1 MLARPG
7 FNEFDQFLMFAVT
20 APRLHIRTLVLVIA
34 NFLAILATALQA
46 PAETAIFWISGPVRP
61 GQAALLTG
69 YFPKP
74 GTLSV
79 KVMSG
84 AHTGDHWRNEILTAG
99 TSVKPLR
106 ATQTTLSFAL
116 PAGTD
121 GTYAFR
127 IDQDGES
134 PLLGLVNRP
143 EVWWMLSES
152 PISVD
157 AIRADIETNAS
168 APGATLRLFGRC
180 LTIGKEAGEIEL
192 TSVSGR
198 TVILKT
204 SPESPYALKTQ
215 IPPNIEPGKYSIRV
229 RTDSKV
235 LDEESTPREI
245 EIHAA
250 KSISL
255 KTISVDDFGA
265 IGNGSFDNSNA
276 FRATF
281 AKAVAL
287 GGAEV
292 KIPKGGF
299 FLSKPLTI
307 PPGVYLSGA
316 SADSTMLAFPDP
328 DTPPPSWIS
337 GTQYFGLKDLSVYC
351 GNHNAIISSDMSGSS
366 DKSGHVRILNIRVVG
381 SAFRGHPSPDVAGR
395 RLGHLLQT
403 AGIGAETL
411 RLSGRDLIVEDSY
424 LLGSGKSLTLLR
436 ASGAVVRRNKITDG
450 GWYNYDLSEDIISQ
464 DNIIEG
470 AIPIGSG
477 GSYSTYEVDPNA
489 QRRSQNIY
497 TAHNTYSNML
507 GGDREAQTTDG
518 GQGPYVGLIEKNDGK
533 ILFLKQATDWRNI
546 NWQGSAVII
555 AGGHGMG
562 QWRTL
567 TAWKNRQ
574 IELSAPFEI
583 APDATSTITI
593 VPTQLHYIFF
603 RNHFEEAGVAIQFWG
618 SSIEHIAAEND
629 ATRAGGYKVCA
640 LNYQGSQPVLDTQLF
655 ENEIRP
661 GLSYGYSSMNL
672 VAPPMLL
679 VHAENGT
686 TIMGLV
692 LRDNLLADP
701 AQLIVKDDGTMKA
714 VLLEGNKV
722 SNPNQN
728 IQIDKHAAFETIVH

>member
-1 MLARPG
+1 MLLARNT
-7 FNEFDQFLMFAVT
+7 FQRALASLLVVFA
-20 APRLHIRTLVLVIA
+20 A
-34 NFLAILATALQA
+34 ALQA
-46 PAETAIFWISGPVRP
+46 QAETAIFWISGPVRP
-61 GQAALLTG
+61 SQAVLLTG

-74 GTLSV
+74 ETLSV
-79 KVMSG
+79 RVMSR
-84 AHTGDHWRNEILTAG
+84 AHTGDNWRNEILTAG
-99 TSVKPLR
+99 TPVKPLR

-121 GTYAFR
+121 GIYAFR

-134 PLLGLVNRP
+134 PILGLVNRP

-152 PISVD
+152 PLSVD
-157 AIRADIETNAS
+157 AIRAEIETNAS
-168 APGATLRLFGRC
+168 VPGATLRLFGRC
-180 LTIGKEAGEIEL
+180 LTIGKEAGEIEF

-198 TVILKT
+198 TVVLKT

-215 IPPNIEPGKYSIRV
+215 IPLNMAPGKYSLRV

-265 IGNGSFDNSNA
+265 IGNGSFDNSKA
-276 FRATF
+276 FSAAFARAVT
-281 AKAVAL
+281 L

-292 KIPKGGF
+292 RVPKGGF
-299 FLSKPLTI
+299 FLSKPLMI

-316 SADSTMLAFPDP
+316 SVDSTILAFPDP

-337 GTQYFGLKDLSVYC
+337 GTQYFGLKDLSIYC
-351 GNHNAIISSDMSGSS
+351 GNHNAIVSSDMSGSP
-366 DKSGHVRILNIRVVG
+366 DKSGHVRVLNIRILG
-381 SAFRGHPSPDVAGR
+381 SAFRSSSQNTGRSLSPEAAGR
-395 RLGHLLQT
+395 RLAHLLQT

-411 RLSGRDLIVEDSY
+411 RLSGQDLIVEDSY
-424 LLGSGKSLTLLR
+424 FLGSGKSLTLLR
-436 ASGAVVRRNKITDG
+436 ASGAVIRRNKISNG
-450 GWYNYDLSEDIISQ
+450 MWYNSDLSEDIISQ

-477 GSYSTYEVDPNA
+477 GSYSTFEVDPGA
-489 QRRSQNIY
+489 QRHSQNIY

-507 GGDREAQTTDG
+507 GGDREAITTDG
-518 GQGPYVGLIEKNDGK
+518 GEGPYVGLIEKTDGK
-533 ILFLKQATDWRNI
+533 ILLLKQATNWRNI
-546 NWQGSAVII
+546 NWEGSAVII
-555 AGGHGMG
+555 VNGHGMG
-562 QWRTL
+562 QWRPL

-583 APDATSTITI
+583 GPDSTSIITI
-593 VPTQLHYIFF
+593 VPTHLHYIFY
-603 RNHFEEAGVAIQFWG
+603 RNHFDEAGVAIQFWG

-629 ATRAGGYKVCA
+629 ATRAGGYYVRA
-640 LNYQGSQPVLDTQLF
+640 INYHGSQPVLDTQLLG
-655 ENEIRP
+655 NEIRP
-661 GLSYGYSSMNL
+661 GLLYDYTSTSL
-672 VAPPMLL
+672 VGPPRLWIWG
-679 VHAENGT
+679 EPGT
-686 TIMGLV
+686 TTMGLV

-714 VLLEGNKV
+714 ILLEGNQV

-728 IQIDKHAAFETIVH
+728 IQIDKRAAFETIIH